1 MANHSLQV
9 RPLELAYTSC
19 RVPGMVPPSTN
30 HGNAGAGTKGGSICA
45 KNCNGCLIC
54 SGAQR
59 TGWLLH
65 PPLFSPHEAGAL
77 PMGSRTLSAPS
88 STSNYPARGRAG
100 SPRAGEMSWAGSTV
114 HAVNSNRSRI
124 LGKIRLARFVI
135 SLNLEI
141 GFLRVKSGFLKGQV
155 SPSI

>member
-1 MANHSLQV
+1 MRTPGGCTPTGRGAWTPGTPASTDSPWGEIIGGAGSGAPASSKARLSCPAHGADEAHGAQHGAMANHSLQV

-77 PMGSRTLSAPS
+77 SMGSRRT
-88 STSNYPARGRAG
+88 
-100 SPRAGEMSWAGSTV
+100 
-114 HAVNSNRSRI
+114 
-124 LGKIRLARFVI
+124 
-135 SLNLEI
+135 
-141 GFLRVKSGFLKGQV
+141 
-155 SPSI
+155 